1 MNQKRVLLQ
10 ATVMTLSLLL
20 SVGCGISQVVPTPLP
35 PTPTSIP
42 TPSATP
48 LPPTAVPTPTPASIP
63 GIDEPI
69 IVENISVQDSFG
81 LTATGD
87 LEMKII
93 DAYTQESLEG
103 GDTGPIYPG
112 DTSNLFLTL
121 LLELDGPSNSVN
133 WVGLNGALVCGGVE
147 YKAER
152 TGLKVGEGGILA
164 GWLLIYTLPG
174 DTDFGGCTLQL
185 PDEQE
190 IPLASFFE

>member
-10 ATVMTLSLLL
+10 VTVMTLSLLL
-20 SVGCGISQVVPTPLP
+20 SVGCNISQPTPTPLP

-69 IVENISVQDSFG
+69 VVKNISVKDSFG
-81 LTATGD
+81 MTATGD
-87 LEMKII
+87 LEIQSL
-93 DAYTQESLEG
+93 DAYAQESLEG
-103 GDTGPIYPG
+103 GDAGPIHPD
-112 DTSNLFLTL
+112 DTSNVFLTL
-121 LLELDGPSNSVN
+121 LLDLDGPSNSVN
-133 WVGLNGALVCGGVE
+133 WVALNTAFACGGVE
-147 YKAER
+147 YQAER

-164 GWLLIYTLPG
+164 GWLLIYTVPG

-190 IPLASFFE
+190 IALTSFFE